1 MAITLIDRYEQLSY
15 YGNGP
20 YSSYSDKGVA
30 SYLDYFNTT
39 VTENGDQHIKPQET
53 GSHNNT
59 TFMQVANGINKVIV
73 TSAQPYSFN
82 ASHYS
87 LAELTHKEH
96 KDELVESNHTYLYI
110 DYAQSGIGSNSCGPE
125 LIEAHRLNEKEI
137 KFNFELRFE

>member
-1 MAITLIDRYEQLSY
+1 
-15 YGNGP
+15 
-20 YSSYSDKGVA
+20 SSYSDKGVA

-59 TFMQVANGINKVIV
+59 TFMQVTNGINKVIV

-87 LAELTHKEH
+87 LAELTHKKH
-96 KDELVESNHTYLYI
+96 KDELVENNHTYLYI
-110 DYAQSGIGSNSCGPE
+110 DYA
-125 LIEAHRLNEKEI
+125 
-137 KFNFELRFE
+137 